1 MKFIVIEGLDGSGK
15 STQVKKLLSYLEQNN
30 VRFKYLHFPRTE
42 SPIYG
47 ELVSMFLRGDLGDL
61 SSVNPYLV
69 ALIYAGDRDNAKTEI
84 LNWIE
89 YDYLVVVDRYV
100 YSNIAFQCAKVQ
112 GLENQNKL
120 AKWILDMEFD
130 FFKIPKPKLSVFF
143 DVPFEFTQKN
153 LTNQREGEDRDY
165 LNGKV
170 DIHEQNLDFQK
181 NVREIYL
188 RYSNSDKTMN
198 KIDCSNEKGEILHPD
213 EIFSKLLNVLTEN
226 KII

>member
-61 SSVNPYLV
+61 NSVNPYLV
-69 ALIYAGDRDNAKTEI
+69 ALIYAGDRDNAKAEI

-89 YDYLVVVDRYV
+89 NDYLVVVDRYV

-130 FFKIPKPKLSVFF
+130 FFKIPKPKFSVFF

-213 EIFSKLLNVLTEN
+213 EIFEKLLNVLKKNE
-226 KII
+226 II